1 MATESELLKAYS
13 DSAAKAGATAPAAG
27 ASAGTGATTPASS
40 PQTPQGASPAEPT
53 GGAAK
58 SSTPATDAANNVP
71 SYNNNIMNG
80 AYNTARTDAINQM
93 YDAQRAQREAEL
105 KNAYDQSMSAYQ
117 EAQSK
122 IAPEYQQKANDLGVQ
137 YERNRHNFW
146 NQAAAS
152 GINTGV
158 SAQESLARGG
168 EYQRDFG
175 NLRTSEAEQQA
186 AVERQMA
193 DRKAQYQNDV
203 AAALAQNDYQRAGA
217 LLDEYNNGY
226 QRDLENAKIL
236 ASYGDFSFYE
246 NLYGKEQA
254 DAMYKLWLAQNPDL
268 AHNTGRITD
277 AQWENLKNNKN
288 MTDGL
293 DANGNRI
300 VSAAPAASGG
310 GGSSYNYW
318 ESMYGT
324 GGTPKSGEKWSPSYA
339 TVAAG
344 SSSNPSKV
352 LGEAV
357 AGGKITPSV
366 ATNID
371 YALKHPGR

>member
-27 ASAGTGATTPASS
+27 ASAGTGATTPVSS

-53 GGAAK
+53 GGAVK

-105 KNAYDQSMSAYQ
+105 KDAYEKSMSAYQ

-277 AQWENLKNNKN
+277 AQWENLKNGKN
-288 MTDGL
+288 MNDGL

-310 GGSSYNYW
+310 GENYW
-318 ESMYGT
+318 AGLAT
-324 GGTPKSGEKWSPSYA
+324 GRPGPSPGYEYSGIYANPNTKW
-339 TVAAG
+339 
-344 SSSNPSKV
+344 
-352 LGEAV
+352 
-357 AGGKITPSV
+357 
-366 ATNID
+366 
-371 YALKHPGR
+371 

>member
-1 MATESELLKAYS
+1 MATENELLTEYNK
-13 DSAAKAGATAPAAG
+13 SAQAAGATT
-27 ASAGTGATTPASS
+27 SADSATGNTATT
-40 PQTPQGASPAEPT
+40 
-53 GGAAK
+53 
-58 SSTPATDAANNVP
+58 VP
-71 SYNNNIMNG
+71 SYNNNITNG

-93 YDAQRAQREAEL
+93 YDAQRSQREAEL

-117 EAQSK
+117 EAQVK
-122 IAPEYQQKANDLGVQ
+122 IAPQYQQQANDLAVQ
-137 YERNRHNFW
+137 YERNRHNFF

-203 AAALAQNDYQRAGA
+203 AAALSENNYQRAAA

-226 QRDLENAKIL
+226 ERDLENAKIL

-246 NLYGKEQA
+246 NLYGEDQA
-254 DAMYKLWLAQNPDL
+254 NNMYMLWLAQNPDL

-277 AQWENLKNNKN
+277 AQWENLKNGKSMN
-288 MTDGL
+288 DGL
-293 DANGNRI
+293 DENGNRI
-300 VSAAPAASGG
+300 VTASSGGG
-310 GGSSYNYW
+310 GGSSPSW
-318 ESMYGT
+318 AQ
-324 GGTPKSGEKWSPSYA
+324 GGWDPGNHMQVSKDIQA
-339 TVAAG
+339 TIAANRAAG
-344 SSSNPSKV
+344 KY
-352 LGEAV
+352 
-357 AGGKITPSV
+357 TF
-366 ATNID
+366 
-371 YALKHPGR
+371 

>member
-1 MATESELLKAYS
+1 MATESELLRAYN
-13 DSAAKAGATAPAAG
+13 DSAAKAGAGAGAAPAGRAGAQNTPAMQSAAQGTQAQGAQTTQTAETPTQTPQAPAAD
-27 ASAGTGATTPASS
+27 AA
-40 PQTPQGASPAEPT
+40 
-53 GGAAK
+53 GGAA
-58 SSTPATDAANNVP
+58 DAAGNGG
-71 SYNNNIMNG
+71 YNNNGVNG
-80 AYNTARTDAINQM
+80 AYNTARMDAINQM
-93 YDAQRAQREAEL
+93 YDAQRAAREAEL

-117 EAQSK
+117 EAQGK

-137 YERNRHNFW
+137 YERQRHNFW

-203 AAALAQNDYQRAGA
+203 AAALAENDYQRAGA

-226 QRDLENAKIL
+226 SRDLENAKLL
-236 ASYGDFSFYE
+236 ASYGDFTFFE
-246 NLYGKEQA
+246 NLYGKDQA
-254 DAMYKLWLAQNPDL
+254 NNMFLLWASQNPDL

-277 AQWENLKNNKN
+277 DQFNNLKAGKSMN
-288 MTDGL
+288 DGL
-293 DANGNRI
+293 DENGKRI
-300 VSAAPAASGG
+300 IS
-310 GGSSYNYW
+310 
-318 ESMYGT
+318 
-324 GGTPKSGEKWSPSYA
+324 

-344 SSSNPSKV
+344 
-352 LGEAV
+352 
-357 AGGKITPSV
+357 GGGNNYFGITSGGWDPGNHSDYWK
-366 ATNID
+366 NIQNLVST
-371 YALKHPGR
+371 AHENGGHVGSFG